1 MPAEDLIPLVFF
13 AIAWIMAVVGN
24 QKKRRQRRQ
33 GGARPGAEEP
43 GPGPEARPRPQAR
56 TRLEPR
62 PPVRPGERGEA
73 PAAPRRARDLIPKD
87 LWEEIEALAQ
97 GRARPAPE
105 EPPETVRLPPPPPV
119 PVPESA
125 RPRKLPVPESP
136 RPRSLPVPA
145 SPSRGRSIDALPEA
159 ISLEP
164 LDPRPLPTRGSV
176 ATGLPDV
183 ARPLPEVDS
192 IPTLGR
198 RRARRRAAP
207 ALHRELGLHDP
218 DAARKAMILREVLGP
233 PLGLRDTGV
242 GPPGA
247 NAGDGGEGGAR

>member
-43 GPGPEARPRPQAR
+43 EARPRPQAR
-56 TRLEPR
+56 TRVEPR
-62 PPVRPGERGEA
+62 PPVRPGEREDG
-73 PAAPRRARDLIPKD
+73 PPAPRRARDLIPKD

-105 EPPETVRLPPPPPV
+105 TPPETVRLPPPPPV
-119 PVPESA
+119 AVPESA
-125 RPRKLPVPESP
+125 RPRKLPVPKSP
-136 RPRSLPVPA
+136 RPRSLPVPT
-145 SPSRGRSIDALPEA
+145 SPSGGRSIDALPEA

-164 LDPRPLPTRGSV
+164 LDPRPLPTRGGV
-176 ATGLPDV
+176 ATGLPEV
-183 ARPLPEVDS
+183 ARPLPEVES

-198 RRARRRAAP
+198 RRPRRDAP

-247 NAGDGGEGGAR
+247 NADGGGEGGAR